1 MSSEDSWWEDEQWW
15 ERKSIPLGF
24 LILSFRQLAII
35 VLFSF
40 LGYFVSLPVRFTL
53 LTFSFAGRA
62 IVFLAFLLV
71 GLSLANRRVKMVPPE
86 LQLIYWLTMK
96 MGQRKKS
103 SKETKKQWQKV
114 EMRLEKVE
122 AT

>member
-1 MSSEDSWWEDEQWW
+1 MSTEDSWWEDEQWW

-40 LGYFVSLPVRFTL
+40 LGYFISLPVRFTL

-62 IVFLAFLLV
+62 IVFLAFLLI
-71 GLSLANRRVKMVPPE
+71 GLALANRRVKMVPPE

-103 SKETKKQWQKV
+103 SKET
-114 EMRLEKVE
+114 EKTMAE
-122 AT
+122 GGDEIREG

>member
-1 MSSEDSWWEDEQWW
+1 MSSEDSWWDDEQWW

-35 VLFSF
+35 LLFSF
-40 LGYFVSLPVRFTL
+40 LGYLVSLPVRFTL

-62 IVFLAFLLV
+62 VVLLAFLLV

-86 LQLIYWLTMK
+86 LQVIYWLTMK

-103 SKETKKQWQKV
+103 SKET
-114 EMRLEKVE
+114 EKTMAE
-122 AT
+122 GGDEIREG

>member
-1 MSSEDSWWEDEQWW
+1 MSTEDSWWEDEQWW

-35 VLFSF
+35 LLFSF
-40 LGYFVSLPVRFTL
+40 LGYFASLPVRFTL

-62 IVFLAFLLV
+62 VVFLAFLLV

-86 LQLIYWLTMK
+86 LQVIYWLTMK

-103 SKETKKQWQKV
+103 SKET
-114 EMRLEKVE
+114 EKTMAE
-122 AT
+122 GGDEIREG

>member
-15 ERKSIPLGF
+15 ERRSIPLGF

-40 LGYFVSLPVRFTL
+40 LGYFVSLPVHISL

-62 IVFLAFLLV
+62 IVFLAFLLL
-71 GLSLANRRVKMVPPE
+71 GLALANRRVKMVPPE
-86 LQLIYWLTMK
+86 LQLIYWLMMK
-96 MGQRKKS
+96 MGRRKKS
-103 SKETKKQWQKV
+103 SKETGKAAA
-114 EMRLEKVE
+114 EHADEIREG
-122 AT
+122 

>member
-1 MSSEDSWWEDEQWW
+1 MSTEDSWWEDEEWW

-24 LILSFRQLAII
+24 LILSFRQLVII

-40 LGYFVSLPVRFTL
+40 LGYFASLPVRFSL
-53 LTFSFAGRA
+53 LTLSFAGRA

-71 GLSLANRRVKMVPPE
+71 GLALANRRVKMVPPE

-96 MGQRKKS
+96 MGQRKKPS
-103 SKETKKQWQKV
+103 DGT
-114 EMRLEKVE
+114 EK
-122 AT
+122 ATAEGGDEIREG

>member
-62 IVFLAFLLV
+62 IVFLAFLLI
-71 GLSLANRRVKMVPPE
+71 GLALANRRVKMVPPE
-86 LQLIYWLTMK
+86 LQLIYWLTMNR
-96 MGQRKKS
+96 RKKS
-103 SKETKKQWQKV
+103 SDGT
-114 EMRLEKVE
+114 EKAAAE
-122 AT
+122 GGDEIREG

>member
-35 VLFSF
+35 VLFLF

-62 IVFLAFLLV
+62 IVFLAFLLI
-71 GLSLANRRVKMVPPE
+71 GLALANRRVKMVPSE
-86 LQLIYWLTMK
+86 LQLIYWLM
-96 MGQRKKS
+96 MNRRKKS
-103 SKETKKQWQKV
+103 SE
-114 EMRLEKVE
+114 EAEK
-122 AT
+122 ATAEGGDEIREG

>member
-1 MSSEDSWWEDEQWW
+1 MSSEDSWWENEQWW

-35 VLFSF
+35 LLFSF
-40 LGYFVSLPVRFTL
+40 LGYSVSLPVRFTL

-62 IVFLAFLLV
+62 VVLLAFLLV
-71 GLSLANRRVKMVPPE
+71 GLALANRRVKMVPPE

-96 MGQRKKS
+96 MGQRKKPS
-103 SKETKKQWQKV
+103 DET
-114 EMRLEKVE
+114 EKTMAE
-122 AT
+122 GGDEIREG